1 VSFSQ
6 NTYKLRNNQVKER
19 LRGLKFVKKMA
30 DSLNAY
36 SCSDCKQLPNFFY
49 DANFD
54 RENNWRM
61 STSLHSNISLRKLII
76 DKIVNKK
83 LLYAVLKS
91 KDRRLRVHTKIPKK
105 QYLGHI
111 NTPFQEYSTYTLV
124 KWRLQE
130 LWNEDN
136 IDMGASNYP
145 KEV

>member
-1 VSFSQ
+1 
-6 NTYKLRNNQVKER
+6 
-19 LRGLKFVKKMA
+19 
-30 DSLNAY
+30 
-36 SCSDCKQLPNFFY
+36 
-49 DANFD
+49 
-54 RENNWRM
+54 M